1 MLLALDFWYKG
12 KHLEKGGCK
21 AAFLAVSPNQIFAD
35 GGAPGLQV
43 RSFRHPKADAPATAF
58 AGPTEAPLL
67 PGITALFSHERIV
80 SVDLASKS

>member
-21 AAFLAVSPNQIFAD
+21 AAFLAVSPNRIFAD

-43 RSFRHPKADAPATAF
+43 RSFPKVDVSGTAF
-58 AGPTEAPLL
+58 TRPTEAPLL
-67 PGITALFSHERIV
+67 PGITALFTHERIV